1 MRTLTIT
8 AAAVLLLSSVAYAQQ
23 QQQIETRT
31 EARPEQKKQAT
42 PPLKLS
48 KQEEKRAMEL
58 LEGAEAAAGGLQP
71 ASRVLAFVE
80 LARAYQM
87 NDRDKAADLL
97 EQAYTATRDLQI
109 HTPNEQMNR
118 QIQQRLQQRVL
129 RALVALAPARV
140 DKMIDELPVE
150 NRANVINAMLGYY
163 RDNHDLAR
171 PIDLVTRISD
181 EAEMP
186 YGTTT
191 RIMDLLGPDQQDQLR
206 QLFTASLASYQN
218 HKHGNEL
225 STEDFASMI
234 PKFYGK
240 VPDDLI
246 RQAIDEV
253 LSQAKAAAENAKQ
266 GDSPTIGMSSAQG
279 AVQFNSVYDYHLFQL
294 LPVLRKLDPE
304 KAEKLLQ
311 QSRDVQTFLSKYP
324 QGMSSLNPPSKPGS
338 AAGGG
343 TMMMRTVDNSGSNGG
358 SVRPPGG
365 SPVPQMAAPP
375 SMGEAQRSEQIVD
388 DSASHPN
395 DALAAA
401 ITLSPGLRVQTYV
414 GIARQNVKK
423 DTSIAK
429 SALGKALDSFT
440 DVPPPQQ
447 MMSIG
452 DIASLYQQ
460 LGETDS
466 AKKAIEK
473 GMDIAAKLYKTDTN
487 ADDPNTAPKAYWPST
502 NAWRTMLD
510 RAAAISPEWAVSLLK
525 DIPDDDIRNYDQI
538 AIAEG
543 MLGVPRGVL
552 EVMTITKDNV
562 NMMVSGPD
570 NRE

>member
-1 MRTLTIT
+1 MP
-8 AAAVLLLSSVAYAQQ
+8 YA
-23 QQQIETRT
+23 T
-31 EARPEQKKQAT
+31 
-42 PPLKLS
+42 
-48 KQEEKRAMEL
+48 
-58 LEGAEAAAGGLQP
+58 
-71 ASRVLAFVE
+71 ASRI
-80 LARAYQM
+80 M
-87 NDRDKAADLL
+87 
-97 EQAYTATRDLQI
+97 
-109 HTPNEQMNR
+109 
-118 QIQQRLQQRVL
+118 
-129 RALVALAPARV
+129 
-140 DKMIDELPVE
+140 KM
-150 NRANVINAMLGYY
+150 
-163 RDNHDLAR
+163 
-171 PIDLVTRISD
+171 
-181 EAEMP
+181 
-186 YGTTT
+186 
-191 RIMDLLGPDQQDQLR
+191 LGPDQQDQLR
-206 QLFTASLASYQN
+206 QLFTESLASYQN
-218 HKHGNEL
+218 HKHGTSF
-225 STEDFASMI
+225 STMDFPSMI
-234 PKFYGK
+234 PEFYGK

-324 QGMSSLNPPSKPGS
+324 QGVSSLNMHTGSGGPPSGGMMVMSTVDKPG
-338 AAGGG
+338 A
-343 TMMMRTVDNSGSNGG
+343 NGG
-358 SVRPPGG
+358 SVQPPGG
-365 SPVPQMAAPP
+365 KAAPPMAAPP
-375 SMGEAQRSEQIVD
+375 SMGEAQRSQQIVD
-388 DSASHPN
+388 DSAKHPN

-423 DTSIAK
+423 DTSVAK
-429 SALGKALDSFT
+429 SALGKAIDSLADT
-440 DVPPPQQ
+440 PSGAQ

-452 DIASLYQQ
+452 DIVSLYQQ

-543 MLGVPRGVL
+543 MLGVPRGDL
-552 EVMTITKDNV
+552 EVMTITKNNV
-562 NMMVSGPD
+562 SMMISRQGD
-570 NRE
+570 RD

>member
-1 MRTLTIT
+1 MRPLTVT
-8 AAAVLLLSSVAYAQQ
+8 AAAVLLLSSFTLAQQ
-23 QQQIETRT
+23 QQQMETRT

-42 PPLKLS
+42 PPPKLS

-58 LEGAEAAAGGLQP
+58 LESAEAAAGAFQP
-71 ASRVLAFVE
+71 ATRALAYVE

-87 NDRDKAADLL
+87 TDRDKAADLL

-118 QIQQRLQQRVL
+118 QIPQHIQLWAL
-129 RALVALAPARV
+129 RALVALVPTRV
-140 DKMIDELPVE
+140 DKMIGELPVE

-171 PIDLVTRISD
+171 PIDLVTRIS
-181 EAEMP
+181 EESEMP
-186 YGTTT
+186 YATAS
-191 RIMDLLGPDQQDQLR
+191 RIMKMLGPDQQDQLR
-206 QLFTASLASYQN
+206 QLFTESLASYQN
-218 HKHGNEL
+218 HKHGTSF
-225 STEDFASMI
+225 STMDFPSMI
-234 PKFYGK
+234 PEFYGK

-266 GDSPTIGMSSAQG
+266 GDSPTIGMSSAKG
-279 AVQFNSVYDYHLFQL
+279 AVQFNSIYQYDVFQL
-294 LPVLRKLDPE
+294 MPVIRKLDPE
-304 KAEKLLQ
+304 RARKLLA
-311 QSRDVQTFLSKYP
+311 QSSDLQTYLSKYP
-324 QGMSSLNPPSKPGS
+324 EGMSSLQTPAGSPS
-338 AAGGG
+338 GG
-343 TMMMRTVDNSGSNGG
+343 TTMSYSSGPGPGAGAGG
-358 SVRPPGG
+358 SVQPPGG
-365 SPVPQMAAPP
+365 SPAPQMAAPP

-423 DTSIAK
+423 DTSVAK
-429 SALGKALDSFT
+429 SALGKALDSLA
-440 DVPPPQQ
+440 DVPPQQQ

-452 DIASLYQQ
+452 DIVSLYQQ

-543 MLGVPRGVL
+543 MLGVPRGGF
-552 EVMTITKDNV
+552 ETMTITKNNV
-562 NMMVSGPD
+562 SMMVSQQGD
-570 NRE
+570 RD